1 MYIFI
6 YGLWP
11 KIKVVLS
18 LYYLQSTA
26 AELDLV
32 GTLYTTWDELVLKSK
47 NIDASLIS
55 VKKKFTEVCRHR
67 TEQNSLF

>member
-1 MYIFI
+1 M
-6 YGLWP
+6 
-11 KIKVVLS
+11 
-18 LYYLQSTA
+18 

-55 VKKKFTEVCRHR
+55 VKKKFTEVRILRIKQSR
-67 TEQNSLF
+67 TLYFDRVVNAQIRTVIMYI